1 VFIIGDKCDGINR
14 LIRTYAPHALDD
26 EVCVNVDSSLELGV
40 FLLAAG
46 CLVVFVVSRFILY
59 KTYPFKR
66 YSDDNDYFR
75 SGEVDKL
82 IN

>member
-1 VFIIGDKCDGINR
+1 MFIIGDHCNGINH

-40 FLLAAG
+40 FLLLGG
-46 CLVVFVVSRFILY
+46 CVVVFVVTRVVLW

-66 YSDDNDYFR
+66 YVDDTSVR
-75 SGEVDKL
+75 SGEVDRL